1 MEPFELYRPSLFSG
15 RGGWLDVVTGGM
27 VSMAEGPLAV
37 EWKRS
42 TEWLT
47 SNREIR

>member
-1 MEPFELYRPSLFSG
+1 MEPFELYRPYLFS
-15 RGGWLDVVTGGM
+15 VAGGM
-27 VSMAEGPLAV
+27 VSMAEGPLTV

-42 TEWLT
+42 TEWPT